1 MGVCEDFKRARGG
14 LCLILAFVLLAVC
27 ACAGPVA
34 RTSLTPSE
42 TPTAI
47 PSPTASATPTPSAK
61 PTATR
66 TPTAIPTET
75 PTPTPLPLQAE
86 VDLEQS
92 EVMQGRTTIV
102 WVRTNLPSHVW
113 GNVDDRALR
122 FSSISDL
129 EHYSFVGMQALDWPG
144 PHPLEVVARAPD
156 GRQVTLQTSLRVVSG
171 NYEREI
177 IQFAPEVAELLD
189 PEFTRPELLRLTE
202 IYATFTP
209 QAHWETTFIWP
220 CEGIITSQFGTRRQ
234 YGGEIQSYHA
244 GIDMRGA
251 TGDPFYA
258 PAPGVVVLAEVLKVR
273 GGAVI
278 LDHGAG
284 VLSGFYHLDKIG
296 VEVGQFV
303 EQGDILGEIGSTGL
317 STGSHLH
324 WELRVGGVA
333 VDPGEWTE
341 RQFP

>member
-1 MGVCEDFKRARGG
+1 MIVFKDFRRARGG
-14 LCLILAFVLLAVC
+14 LCLLLALVLIATC
-27 ACAGPVA
+27 ACAGPFA
-34 RTSLTPSE
+34 RKGPTPTTTPSA
-42 TPTAI
+42 TP
-47 PSPTASATPTPSAK
+47 PATPTPSFT
-61 PTATR
+61 PTATY
-66 TPTAIPTET
+66 TPSPTPTET
-75 PTPTPLPLQAE
+75 PSPTPLPLQAK

-92 EVMQGRTTIV
+92 EVMQGRTTVV

-113 GNVDDRALR
+113 GSVDSRALQ
-122 FSSISDL
+122 FVSVSDL
-129 EHYSFVGMQALDWPG
+129 EHYCLVGMQALDQLG
-144 PHPLEVVARAPD
+144 AHPLKVVAQAGD
-156 GRQVTLQTSLRVVSG
+156 DRQVTLRTSLRVMSG
-171 NYEREI
+171 NYERETI
-177 IQFAPEVAELLD
+177 HFTPEVAELLD
-189 PEFTRPELLRLTE
+189 PKYTRPERLRLAE
-202 IYATFTP
+202 VYATFTP
-209 QAHWETTFIWP
+209 QAHWESPFAWP
-220 CEGIITSQFGTRRQ
+220 CEGAITSHFGTRRQ

-251 TGDPFYA
+251 TGDPFCA

-284 VLSGFYHLDKIG
+284 VLSGFYHLDSVD
-296 VEVGQFV
+296 VEVGQSV
-303 EQGDILGEIGSTGL
+303 AQGDVLGEIGSTGL